1 MKEACT
7 RKFFRDSAILC
18 RLAISCGFQGFPL
31 SHYHLA
37 FPLFANAK
45 YKKQTGSK
53 SGSKLTK
60 IQSAEDG
67 RIAEELPGARL
78 FQSSGAGCRQLKSAP
93 GVYYKLSHPGC
104 KISCRSIS
112 GCIIMSKNLTRN
124 NLPTKLGCTLHIQI
138 VTVIYLEV
146 LFTRYRLHVTRYKQ
160 FLFFQLRFE
169 CCLIFLKK
177 QPRFLLACCYPEP
190 TAE

>member
-1 MKEACT
+1 MDLIMDSTHDKRRKPINEKHWKAMMTNEWFRKWEFRRFVAWLRETDMRAC
-7 RKFFRDSAILC
+7 
-18 RLAISCGFQGFPL
+18 
-31 SHYHLA
+31 
-37 FPLFANAK
+37 
-45 YKKQTGSK
+45 
-53 SGSKLTK
+53 
-60 IQSAEDG
+60 QSAEDG
-67 RIAEELPGARL
+67 RITEELPGARL
-78 FQSSGAGCRQLKSAP
+78 FQIPGTGCRQLKSAP
-93 GVYYKLSHPGC
+93 GVHCKLSHLGC
-104 KISCRSIS
+104 KTSCRSIS